1 VELLPGGFSSVE
13 KFLKTVDRISE
24 LSGKGVCFL
33 VIPLVAVI
41 LYEIFARYVFQSPT
55 IWVHETAQMIY
66 GAYVILLGAYVL
78 RRNGHV
84 NVEILYGRFTPRTR
98 AAVDLFTWLLFFYFC
113 GLLLWKGGEMA
124 WESLLLGE
132 TESTTFA
139 PPVYPIK
146 MMIPL
151 GAFLILLQGLAK
163 FLRDLTFVITGKET
177 VHEH

>member
-1 VELLPGGFSSVE
+1 ME

-24 LSGKGVCFL
+24 LSGKGVSFL

-41 LYEIFARYVFQSPT
+41 LYEIVARYVFQNPT

-84 NVEILYGRFTPRTR
+84 NVEILYSRFTPRTR
-98 AAVDLFTWLLFFYFC
+98 AVIDLFTWLLFFYFC
-113 GLLLWKGGEMA
+113 GLLLWKGWEMA
-124 WESLLLGE
+124 WESFLLGE
-132 TESTTFA
+132 TEPTTFA